1 MLEIYAN
8 SPRLTTKPNRA
19 IFDNKTSG
27 ITNFGENND
36 YSEMFENLI
45 LSSQTASACID
56 TLTSFIYGDG
66 FVDEN
71 LNDIKVNENQTLE
84 EVLIDIAHSLAMHNG
99 VYVHVNKNILNQVT
113 DIHVIPFCKC
123 RLSIRD
129 DWGYAS
135 KIAVKNT
142 WLKTKTFTSSSR
154 AKFYNKFSED
164 DAITIKEIQ
173 DAGGI
178 ENWKGQ
184 ILNVFANTMYAYPL
198 NTFDPV
204 PDLLAVE
211 DQVNKY
217 KLNEISQGFSKKTI
231 FYVERDEDKTKNL
244 ENKKKV
250 EQFMGPEGDKCLV
263 VGASYKEDGTLDTS
277 AFSTTQ
283 LEANIDPDLF
293 TEGFEKSVTNSI
305 RKCAYNIPTIL
316 IDSEAGGLGSLSGE
330 YMKSAVKFYNI
341 STAKLRALASSML
354 KRIFAKTTIT
364 QLEGKDFE
372 IKERNI
378 DASIEENQ
386 ENQETL

>member
-8 SPRLTTKPNRA
+8 SPKMSTKPNRS
-19 IFDNKTSG
+19 ITDNKTSG
-27 ITNFGENND
+27 ITNFGENNN
-36 YSEMFENLI
+36 YPEMFENLI
-45 LSSQTASACID
+45 LSSETASACVD

-66 FVDEN
+66 FKDQT
-71 LNDIKVNENQTLE
+71 LNNIKVNDNQTLE
-84 EVLIDIAHSLAMHNG
+84 ELLIDIARSLAMYNG
-99 VYVHVNKNILNQVT
+99 VYVHTNKNVLNQVT
-113 DIHVIPFCKC
+113 DVHVIPFCKC

-142 WLKTKTFTSSSR
+142 WLKTKNFQQNNKVT
-154 AKFYNKFSED
+154 FYNKFSD
-164 DAITIKEIQ
+164 DDQITLSEIQ
-173 DAGGI
+173 QAGGI

-184 ILNVFANTMYAYPL
+184 VLNVFTNNMYAYPL

-204 PDLLAVE
+204 ADLLAVE

-231 FYVERDEDKTKNL
+231 FYVERDEDKAKNL
-244 ENKKKV
+244 ENKAKV

-277 AFSTTQ
+277 SFSATQ
-283 LEANIDPDLF
+283 LEANVDPNLF
-293 TEGFEKSVTNSI
+293 NEAFEKSVTNSI
-305 RKCAYNIPTIL
+305 RKCAYNIPTLL

-341 STAKLRALASSML
+341 STTKLRTLASAML
-354 KRIFAKTTIT
+354 KRIFTKTTIT
-364 QLEGKDFE
+364 SLEGKDFE
-372 IKERNI
+372 IQERNI
-378 DASIEENQ
+378 QIEDDQ
-386 ENQETL
+386 ENILTKE